1 MTGNGDAGRAGRRP
15 KQIIAMTRRY
25 LLLFGGVLPLL
36 LSLTLPGHAAIRK
49 RHRAAHHSAAA
60 ASPTN
65 RLGSVLAWSAY
76 DYKGQSGLVCYLIG
90 DPRRTEPAHM
100 RRKPPM
106 AMVTHRPGE
115 KVYDVVSF
123 VEGYPLKKG
132 SDVTLDIGGKKF
144 AMFTDGDSAWSRTSD
159 LDKQIV
165 AAMAKGRTA
174 VVTGTPEKGPPTTD
188 TYSLAGFSRAL
199 ALIDK
204 PCGVKQ

>member
-1 MTGNGDAGRAGRRP
+1 
-15 KQIIAMTRRY
+15 MTRRY
-25 LLLFGGVLPLL
+25 LFLLGGALPLL
-36 LSLTLPGHAAIRK
+36 FLLPLPGHAAIRK
-49 RHRAAHHSAAA
+49 QHHVAHRSAAA
-60 ASPTN
+60 TSPTN
-65 RLGSVLAWSAY
+65 RLGSALSWSAY
-76 DYKGQSGLVCYLIG
+76 DYKGHSGLVCYLIG
-90 DPRRTEPAHM
+90 NPSKTEPAHM

-132 SDVTLDIGGKKF
+132 SDVTLDIDGRKF
-144 AMFTDGDSAWSRTSD
+144 DMFTDGDSAWSRTSD

-165 AAMAKGRTA
+165 MAMVKGRTA
-174 VVTGTPEKGPPTTD
+174 TVTGIPEKGPPTTD
-188 TYSLAGFSRAL
+188 TYSLDGFSHAL